1 MTYVLTSTR
10 IKVYAGATNI
20 LDNALG
26 VTINA
31 GTLTSAMIGNGRL
44 TSGTLT
50 QPVLGFM
57 KDVLFF
63 NAALTAQQVSDLYYS
78 DIRPASLA
86 ASYRMEEGSGTNI
99 ADGTGSNSMT
109 AASITWS
116 STMWPTTAR
125 TSLPRRSTIL
135 PTPYTI
141 NGVASTTSGLTIPNN
156 AALNPT
162 SAVTVRIRF
171 MISGQNT
178 HHSLFDNSQAGTTS
192 SYFFDYYEAVGFR
205 WYSTVGG
212 LSKNIV
218 GTTYRAPR
226 GVWIDAVATY
236 TGAAI
241 FIYVNGVKLAEE
253 ITGISGALGTNSGP
267 LRIGRSWN
275 ALATGALVGY
285 IHRPMIF
292 NVGCTLSEAQD
303 MYYNDVFSASLQAG
317 KVLDLAMTEG
327 SGTTVADV
335 STTGAIATLGAA
347 ASWSGQ
353 FIPFNPRFVLRQ
365 YNYSLN
371 FNGSSQ
377 YVTLGTSGS
386 IAQSSAAFSVACW
399 FKQNGAQS
407 GLVTVVGDTDVALQR
422 FYFQMTGNQMRA
434 AIKTN
439 GTSANMSGGIF
450 YPSDQWVLGVLTY
463 DGSNAKVYIN
473 NFLDQSVTC
482 TRTCSASTA
491 GVAIGRG
498 FGAARYWNGNIA
510 RVQYW
515 TRALSIQE
523 IRDIY
528 YLGSDSSDASI
539 RTGMT
544 GEWKLDEGSG
554 TTAVDTFGSN
564 NGTKTGATYVTD
576 TPSKLRSS
584 IT

>member
-1 MTYVLTSTR
+1 MPRLLLRPYTKSIAFNGSTSILEKTTPTGINNGTNGDITVAGWVNLTSEALATFAELYVSGGTSPTFGIGQSAGIFYVFSDRVNAANNNTITRASFYQNIGLNKWVFMTYVLTSTR

-212 LSKNIV
+212 LS
-218 GTTYRAPR
+218 
-226 GVWIDAVATY
+226 
-236 TGAAI
+236 
-241 FIYVNGVKLAEE
+241 L
-253 ITGISGALGTNSGP
+253 
-267 LRIGRSWN
+267 
-275 ALATGALVGY
+275 
-285 IHRPMIF
+285 IHI
-292 NVGCTLSEAQD
+292 
-303 MYYNDVFSASLQAG
+303 
-317 KVLDLAMTEG
+317 
-327 SGTTVADV
+327 
-335 STTGAIATLGAA
+335 
-347 ASWSGQ
+347 
-353 FIPFNPRFVLRQ
+353 
-365 YNYSLN
+365 
-371 FNGSSQ
+371 
-377 YVTLGTSGS
+377 
-386 IAQSSAAFSVACW
+386 
-399 FKQNGAQS
+399 
-407 GLVTVVGDTDVALQR
+407 
-422 FYFQMTGNQMRA
+422 
-434 AIKTN
+434 
-439 GTSANMSGGIF
+439 
-450 YPSDQWVLGVLTY
+450 
-463 DGSNAKVYIN
+463 
-473 NFLDQSVTC
+473 
-482 TRTCSASTA
+482 
-491 GVAIGRG
+491 
-498 FGAARYWNGNIA
+498 
-510 RVQYW
+510 
-515 TRALSIQE
+515 
-523 IRDIY
+523 
-528 YLGSDSSDASI
+528 
-539 RTGMT
+539 
-544 GEWKLDEGSG
+544 
-554 TTAVDTFGSN
+554 
-564 NGTKTGATYVTD
+564 
-576 TPSKLRSS
+576 
-584 IT
+584 